1 MTFRVCGAYKYLN
14 MWIYFVDDEKNI
26 RELIEA
32 FLLQAGF
39 EAVTFADGESFLAKC
54 KERKPD
60 LAVVDIML
68 PGIDGLELCRT
79 MKKSNPEIPVII
91 VSAKDSPYDRVVGF
105 AACCDDY
112 LVKPFLP
119 LELVYRI
126 KMLLKRGGSGR
137 QDKDKNDESY
147 SFGGLT
153 IFPQG
158 RTARLNGETL
168 TLTPSEFDFLLYM
181 LKNEGRAVKREELL
195 KCIWRTEYQFDT
207 RATDDLVKRLRRK
220 LREQHSDVHIET
232 VWGYGFRLST
242 DSEKKED
249 NKQ

>member
-1 MTFRVCGAYKYLN
+1 MAHL
-14 MWIYFVDDEKNI
+14 IYFVDDEKNI

-39 EAVTFADGESFLAKC
+39 EAVTFADGEAFIEAC
-54 KERKPD
+54 KNRKPD

-79 MKKSNPEIPVII
+79 IKKNSPDVPVII

-126 KMLLKRGGSGR
+126 KMLLKRSNSSELYN
-137 QDKDKNDESY
+137 KENADESY
-147 SFGGLT
+147 SFGSLY
-153 IFPQG
+153 IYPQS
-158 RTARLNGETL
+158 RTAKLKGKPL

-181 LKNEGRAVKREELL
+181 LKNQGRAIKRDELL
-195 KCIWRTEYQFDT
+195 KYIWRAESQFDT

-232 VWGYGFRLST
+232 VWGYGFRLSI
-242 DSEKKED
+242 DGPGKEGD
-249 NKQ
+249 K

>member
-1 MTFRVCGAYKYLN
+1 MAHL
-14 MWIYFVDDEKNI
+14 IYFVDDEKNI

-32 FLLQAGF
+32 FLLQAGY
-39 EAVTFADGESFLAKC
+39 EAVTFADGEAFLEGC
-54 KERKPD
+54 KNRKPD

-68 PGIDGLELCRT
+68 PGVDGLELCRT
-79 MKKSNPEIPVII
+79 IKKSSPEIPVII

-126 KMLLKRGGSGR
+126 KMLLKRNNSSEAR
-137 QDKDKNDESY
+137 YDEKQEESY
-147 SFGGLT
+147 SFSGLC
-153 IFPQG
+153 IYPKG
-158 RTARLNGETL
+158 RTAKLNGNTL

-181 LKNEGRAVKREELL
+181 LKNKDRAIKREELL
-195 KCIWRTEYQFDT
+195 KYIWRTEYQFDT

-220 LREQHSDVHIET
+220 LRERHSDVHIET
-232 VWGYGFRLST
+232 VWGYGFKLSV
-242 DSEKKED
+242 DEAEKEAD
-249 NKQ
+249 R